1 MKRLSLVLS
10 LVLAAALVLVACGP
24 SKNLG
29 KTVGESELSTLSAE
43 ERASVDAARVE
54 VDQAQQSVNSAKTEV
69 DQAKRQAGVAKEETK
84 RAKAEMLRPQIQIHS
99 KAQ

>member
-1 MKRLSLVLS
+1 MKRIS
-10 LVLAAALVLVACGP
+10 LAAAALALLVACGP

-29 KTVGESELSTLSAE
+29 KTVGESELASLSAE

-69 DQAKRQAGVAKEETK
+69 DQARRQSGIAKEVVK
-84 RAKAEMLRPQIQIHS
+84 RAKISLD
-99 KAQ
+99 